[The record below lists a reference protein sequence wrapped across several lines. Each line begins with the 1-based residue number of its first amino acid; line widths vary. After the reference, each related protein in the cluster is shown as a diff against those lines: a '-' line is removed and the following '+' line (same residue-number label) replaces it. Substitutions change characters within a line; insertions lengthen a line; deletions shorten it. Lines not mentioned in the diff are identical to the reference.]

1 MRFDELQIPNAVI
14 AGIRAAGFTECTP
27 VQAMTLPEALQ
38 GKDIAAQ
45 AQTGTGKTAAFLIAI
60 FSRMLTIPQQPS
72 QGSSPRALIIAP
84 TRELVAQID
93 AEAKVLSGTT
103 GFRIA
108 PVFGGIDYIKQ
119 RSELARGVD
128 VLIGTPGR
136 LIDYLKQK
144 VYSLKKTQFLVIDE
158 ADRMFDMGFVA
169 DLRFL
174 LRRMSPYSERQSMLF
189 SATLSHRVMEL
200 SHEFMN
206 MPEKFVVTPEQM
218 TVELTEQQIY
228 HVGKSEKFGLLLWMI
243 RHEPEGRYLIFCN
256 MKVTAER
263 VKRML
268 EANGIANA
276 AITGDLPQHQRLS
289 VLANFK
295 NGQFQVLI
303 ATDVASRGLHI
314 EGVTHVINYDLPQDP
329 EDYVHR
335 IGRTGRAGAGGRA
348 VSLACEDYIF
358 SLPDIENYI
367 KQKIPVM
374 PLTDEMILTD
384 YKRASSGPRKK
395 GASPETRQVNQGR
408 RRSNDSRRDR
418 KKSDGITRD
427 LAAPKPIDSLDST
440 DTANQTGKPRRRRR
454 RKGGKPDSGTVSP
467 DSPPSQK

>member
-1 MRFDELQIPNAVI
+1 MKFDELEIPDEVRD
-14 AGIRAAGFTECTP
+14 GIRAAGFIECTP
-27 VQAMTLPEALQ
+27 VQTMTLPEALA

-60 FSRMLTIPQQPS
+60 FSRMMTIPSP
-72 QGSSPRALIIAP
+72 GRGPSPRVLIIAP

-93 AEAKVLSGTT
+93 AEARILSGST
-103 GFRIA
+103 GFRIV

-119 RSELARGVD
+119 RNDLAQGVD

-136 LIDYLKQK
+136 LIDYLKQR
-144 VYSLKKTQFLVIDE
+144 VYNLKKTQFLVIDE

-174 LRRMSPYSERQSMLF
+174 LRRMSTYDQRQSMLF

-206 MPEKFVVTPEQM
+206 MPEKFVVTPESM
-218 TVELTEQQIY
+218 TVELVEQQMY
-228 HVGKSEKFGLLLWMI
+228 HVGKSEKFGLLLGMI
-243 RHEPEGRYLIFCN
+243 RREPGGRYLVFSN

-263 VKRML
+263 VKRL
-268 EANGIANA
+268 LDANGVAAA
-276 AITGDLPQHQRLS
+276 AITGDLPQHQRLK
-289 VLANFK
+289 VLADFK
-295 NGQFQVLI
+295 EGQFPVLI

-335 IGRTGRAGAGGRA
+335 IGRTGRAGAGGKA
-348 VSLACEDYIF
+348 ISLACEDCVM
-358 SLPDIENYI
+358 SLPDIEDFI

-374 PLTDEMILTD
+374 PLTDEMFVTD
-384 YKRASSGPRKK
+384 YKRVSAGPRKK
-395 GASPETRQVNQGR
+395 GMPPGRQSDRRHERPKYQASKPSTP
-408 RRSNDSRRDR
+408 
-418 KKSDGITRD
+418 
-427 LAAPKPIDSLDST
+427 AANSPKTSPD
-440 DTANQTGKPRRRRR
+440 KPRRRRR
-454 RKGGKPDSGTVSP
+454 PGG
-467 DSPPSQK
+467 QKTNTEGGA